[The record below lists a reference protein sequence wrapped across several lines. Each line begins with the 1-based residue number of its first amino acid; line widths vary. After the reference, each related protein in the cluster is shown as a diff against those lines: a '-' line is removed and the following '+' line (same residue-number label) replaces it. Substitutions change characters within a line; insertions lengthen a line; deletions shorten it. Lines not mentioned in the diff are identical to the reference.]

1 MLPARRAQQ
10 QAGGCW
16 PPRATRRLLPPPG
29 GADLLASL
37 LPAGVD
43 ALQLAFELDF
53 PPCVLLRR
61 LLEHLQLGL
70 AKERITK
77 ALRQPDLL
85 PALVSPEALQQLA
98 AEAACSSCG
107 SGSGGGLDPAQQL
120 LLRLQRDVEACVMCD
135 RVYSPASGEHPAH
148 SVRWHCRS
156 RLHGQLPPAVAVLC
170 ALDCIDLST

>member
-1 MLPARRAQQ
+1 MPPAAAAARRVLTCLHTA
-10 QAGGCW
+10 
-16 PPRATRRLLPPPG
+16 
-29 GADLLASL
+29 L

-61 LLEHLQLGL
+61 LLEYLQLGL

-98 AEAACSSCG
+98 AEAGCSSG
-107 SGSGGGLDPAQQL
+107 SDGADAGLDPAQQL
-120 LLRLQRDVEACVMCD
+120 LLRLQRDVEACVLCD
-135 RVYSPASGEHPAH
+135 RVYSPASGEHT
-148 SVRWHCRS
+148 SSLFHC
-156 RLHGQLPPAVAVLC
+156 L
-170 ALDCIDLST
+170 